1 MSIPDLNTVFLSLG
15 TNIGDRRSNLRTA
28 RFSINAQVQIESC
41 SHIYETP
48 PWGYIHQTPFYNQVI
63 KGTTQLSPVDL
74 MKFLKQV
81 ESDLG
86 RIPTFQNGPRIIDI
100 DILFYNDLVLEKESL
115 VIPHPRMHDRVFVW
129 LPLADIAPNLIHPVL
144 KRSVSDVL
152 GDLETADIIYIASDC
167 YDDDV
172 LTNK

>member
-100 DILFYNDLVLEKESL
+100 DILFYNDEIIELPQLIV
-115 VIPHPRMHDRVFVW
+115 PHKRLQERMFT
-129 LPLADIAPNLIHPVL
+129 LNPLNEIAPDYIHPKL
-144 KRSVSDVL
+144 NMKISELLQSCSDSSKVS
-152 GDLETADIIYIASDC
+152 IYTTS
-167 YDDDV
+167 
-172 LTNK
+172 